1 MYENFCFNGED
12 SVYEVASRL
21 YKYVEPRRALELLV
35 DGVEPKTLDM
45 DVRKA
50 LGMVLAD
57 NVYSP
62 VDRPWT
68 NLSHVDGFAV
78 RVEDIKS
85 ASSSN
90 PVKLKIAVGVNSR
103 NAHGYR
109 IRSGEAVYVET
120 GYPIPEGANAVI
132 PVEAVRVEGNYV
144 YVYTS
149 VREGY
154 NVTVQ
159 GSDVRKGQLIAC
171 KGTQITPALQK
182 LLIDLGVQVV
192 RVYRKPVFTVYGV
205 GDELV
210 DEVAPPSTTRIPN
223 SSAYMVKGVLEYYG
237 VTVREIGILPDNPE
251 AIIEAASKALEN
263 SDVVVTI
270 GGVSMGPRDYT
281 WTALKEKLKATRY
294 FRGLRVQPGRATSG
308 LRVKNKIIVNLPGL
322 PQSTLVG
329 LVFILLPLANYLKG
343 LGAHIEL
350 PYTMAKNKETV
361 RIEKYPSFKRIRYV
375 KLCNGYAEIIAS
387 TDSYYVR
394 PIATTDGFTIIPPD
408 KTVVKEGEEVK
419 VYHLPPIHTIKTIDK
434 LP

>member
-1 MYENFCFNGED
+1 MYE
-12 SVYEVASRL
+12 VVSRL
-21 YKYVEPRRALELLV
+21 YKYVEPRKALELLV
-35 DGVEPKTLDM
+35 NGVKPETLDM

-50 LGMVLAD
+50 LGMVVAED
-57 NVYSP
+57 VYSP

-78 RVEDIKS
+78 RVEDIRG

-90 PVKLKIAVGVNSR
+90 PAKLKIVEEVDSR
-103 NAHGYR
+103 NAHEHR
-109 IRSGEAVYVET
+109 IRSGETVYVET

-132 PVEAVRVEGNYV
+132 PVEAVRVEDNYV

-154 NVTVQ
+154 NVTVR
-159 GSDVRKGQLIAC
+159 GSDVRKGQLIAR

-210 DEVAPPSTTRIPN
+210 DEVVPPSTTRIPN

-237 VTVREIGILPDNPE
+237 VTVRETGILPDNPE
-251 AIIEAASKALEN
+251 AIVEAISKALEN

-281 WTALKEKLKATRY
+281 WTTLKEKLKAARY

-308 LRVKNKIIVNLPGL
+308 LRVKDKVVVNLPGL

-329 LVFILLPLANYLKG
+329 LVFILIPLANYLRG
-343 LGAHIEL
+343 LGASIEL
-350 PYTMAKNKETV
+350 PYTIAKSKETV

-375 KLCNGYAEIIAS
+375 KLRNDYAEILAS
-387 TDSYYVR
+387 TDSYYVK
-394 PIATTDGFTIIPPD
+394 PIAATDGFTIIPPG

-419 VYHLPPIHTIKTIDK
+419 VYHLPPIHTIKTTDK